1 MGAARRDKLLRVDL
15 SSGKTRSEPVPPAW
29 LDAYIGGKGLG
40 ARYLYEE
47 LEAGVDPLGPD
58 NRILFMLGPL
68 SGTTPGEQ
76 RYAAITKSPLTG
88 TFLDSYAGGSVPE
101 RLAGALDRHIG
112 LLIEGQADGLVT
124 LHVEDGAAEIEPA
137 DHLEGATADAVDE
150 AFPDAAV
157 ACIGPAGEHL
167 VNYATIASDGGEHQA
182 GRGGAGAVLGSKRLK
197 ALVVQ
202 GEPPH
207 WLEELREAAREAF
220 AQAHVGRWQGSS
232 GTLETIDFANEV
244 GALPT
249 RGWQT
254 GTFEAVDDIGI
265 EAVRGLAAGRERTD
279 DAVPGDFRVQTADGE
294 TVPRG
299 GAPLSLG
306 AGLGIDDMDAV
317 AELTGRCDRLGLD
330 LISVGSAIAFAI
342 RAGELGYLD
351 TALEFGDVAGAT
363 ALVEAIA
370 TRSTAL
376 ADTLADGVES
386 AADAIGGEELIPTVK
401 AMELPGFDPRASPA
415 MALAYATSDRGACHR
430 RARPVEDEPLSDTA
444 WSHDRR
450 VEAVIEEQ
458 DRRAL
463 LWSLPVD
470 DFVGDSFDD
479 LGAEWLAAIGRK
491 RSPDDLRRVGERI
504 WTLIRLFNVREGFD
518 RSDDTLPA
526 RLTEPLPDGPAAGQS
541 IDAETFTRLLDRYY
555 EKRGWGLD
563 GRPTHATIDRLALH
577 DAVDDT
583 AMLLSQD

>member
-15 SSGKTRSEPVPPAW
+15 SSGETRSEPVPPAW

-58 NRILFMLGPL
+58 NCILFMLGPL

-76 RYAAITKSPLTG
+76 RYAAITKSPLTR

-112 LLIEGQADGLVT
+112 LLIEGQAEDLVT
-124 LHVEDGAAEIEPA
+124 LHIENGAVDIEPA
-137 DHLEGATADAVDE
+137 EHLEGATADAVEE
-150 AFPDAAV
+150 AFPEAAV

-167 VNYATIASDGGEHQA
+167 VRFATIASDGGEHQA

-197 ALVVQ
+197 AIVVR
-202 GEPPH
+202 GDPPD

-220 AQAHVGRWQGSS
+220 AEAHVGRWQGSS

-254 GTFEAVDDIGI
+254 GTFESADDIGI
-265 EAVRGLAAGRERTD
+265 EAVRGLAAGRERAD
-279 DAVPGDFRVQTADGE
+279 DAVPGDFRLQTEDGE

-317 AELTGRCDRLGLD
+317 ATLTGRCDRLGLD

-342 RAGELGYLD
+342 RADELGYLEAELD
-351 TALEFGDVAGAT
+351 FGDAKGAT
-363 ALVEAIA
+363 ALLEAIA
-370 TRSTAL
+370 TRSTDL
-376 ADTLADGVES
+376 GDRLADGVD
-386 AADAIGGEELIPTVK
+386 AAAAAIGGEELIPTVK

-430 RARPVEDEPLSDTA
+430 RARPVEDEPLSDVE
-444 WSHDRR
+444 WSLDRR

-458 DRRAL
+458 DRRAV

-470 DFVGDSFDD
+470 DFVGDSFTD
-479 LGAEWLAAIGRK
+479 LGSEWLAAIGRK
-491 RSPDDLRRVGERI
+491 RSPEDLRRVGERI
-504 WTLIRLFNVREGFD
+504 WTLIRLFNGREGFD
-518 RSDDTLPA
+518 RADDTLPA
-526 RLTEPLPDGPAAGQS
+526 RLTEPLPDGPAAGQA
-541 IDAETFTRLLDRYY
+541 IDAKTFNRLLDRYY
-555 EKRGWGLD
+555 DKRGWGSD
-563 GRPTHATIDRLALH
+563 GRPLRATIDRLDLG
-577 DAVDDT
+577 DAIADPSV
-583 AMLLSQD
+583 LSNQS